1 MEIKQIHEL
10 IDKIHG
16 YTQDVEDLYEENG
29 GEVTYETEGL
39 EERIAQM
46 KELLQDDGIDALG
59 RWLAAKQHQIEVAKA
74 EREIVNRRIKGI
86 EATIDYIKS
95 LVGTVL
101 DTTGETA
108 AKGYYYTFKRGTST
122 KRSVLQEEID
132 KAYLDE
138 VRMVAKK
145 VGLPDC
151 IQVVLKTTTGALADA
166 GLAEYYV
173 NVETAPSV
181 TFLKPNAAKKNEGEE

>member
-1 MEIKQIHEL
+1 MEIREIHEL
-10 IDKIHG
+10 IQKIHD
-16 YTQDVEDLYEENG
+16 YTQNVEDLYEENG
-29 GEVTYETEGL
+29 GEVTYETENM
-39 EERIAQM
+39 EAFIEQM
-46 KELLQDDGIDALG
+46 KELLQEDGIDVLG

-74 EREIVNRRIKGI
+74 ERELVNRRIKAI
-86 EATIDYIKS
+86 ETTIDYIKS

-108 AKGYYYTFKRGTST
+108 ARGYYYTFKRGTST

-132 KAYLDE
+132 NAYIRQVEE
-138 VRMVAKK
+138 VARR

-151 IQVVLKTTTGALADA
+151 IKIQLKTTTGALTDA

-173 NVETAPSV
+173 KVDTAPSV
-181 TFLKPNAAKKNEGEE
+181 TFLKPKTAKKNEEEE